1 MHKGFIF
8 DLNKCVACQAC
19 VVACQIENIDLDNI
33 INDGQWKKQSSWRKI
48 STTNELHYPDIPV
61 FHFSMACNHCE
72 EAPCLLNCP
81 AQAFSRDP
89 LFKTV
94 QHQADSCIGCQYC
107 LMVCPYDA
115 PQYNPFK
122 GIIEKCTLCVDRL
135 AAGKKPA
142 CATSCPTSALDY
154 QVLDKNAINPD
165 GFDDFEIKPAI
176 NLKPLRQDNAPR
188 QENVYKNFEKKEL
201 EQKLKLNTKAA
212 NALSSDWPLL
222 VFSFFATLLVAGFY
236 ASFSKGL
243 KIDPQLYL
251 IFALLTAVLSLAHL
265 GKKFRAWRA
274 FFNIR
279 HSWLSREIWAFSL
292 FVPLSSFGLFYP
304 SQNELGL
311 IATILGL
318 LTLVSVDKV
327 YQQIPSRKDQ
337 KYHSANVLFFTV
349 FLYVSILAGN
359 PWMFFIILALKIYLY
374 GSRKLEFK
382 KQKKDIRHH
391 LSLIRMGVGFLLP
404 IFFFIYFGFETLNYA
419 LLISIL
425 IGEAIDRSEFYLEL
439 RDA

>member
-1 MHKGFIF
+1 MHKGFLF

-33 INDGQWKKQSSWRKI
+33 ITDSQWKRQSKWRKI
-48 STTNELHYPDIPV
+48 STTNEFQYPDIPV

-81 AQAFSRDP
+81 AQAFSRDSI
-89 LFKTV
+89 FKTV

-135 AAGKKPA
+135 SAGKKPA

-154 QVLDKNAINPD
+154 QVLNKNAKKAD
-165 GFDDFEIKPAI
+165 DFDDFGIKPRI
-176 NLKPLRQDNAPR
+176 NRKALRQDKAPK
-188 QENVYKNFEKKEL
+188 QENVYKNFKREEIEK
-201 EQKLKLNTKAA
+201 KLKLNPKT
-212 NALSSDWPLL
+212 NNSLSSEWPLL

-236 ASFSKGL
+236 AAFSKGL
-243 KIDPQLYL
+243 IIDPKFYL
-251 IFALLTAVLSLAHL
+251 TFALLTTAISLAHL
-265 GKKFRAWRA
+265 GKKFQAWRA
-274 FFNIR
+274 FLNLQ
-279 HSWLSREIWAFSL
+279 HSWLSREIFAFSL
-292 FVPLSSFGLFYP
+292 FVPLSSLWLFYP

-311 IATILGL
+311 IATVLGL
-318 LTLVSVDKV
+318 LTLVSVDKI
-327 YQQIPSRKDQ
+327 YRQIPSRKNL
-337 KYHSANVLFFTV
+337 KYHSAEVLFFTV

-382 KQKKDIRHH
+382 KQGKNTRPS
-391 LSLIRMGVGFLLP
+391 LSLLRIGFGFLLP
-404 IFFFIYFGFETLNYA
+404 VFFFISFGFETLNYA
-419 LLISIL
+419 VFISVL

-439 RDA
+439 GD